1 MKVKIEIELDGSGR
15 DVAALK
21 AITAAI
27 ANLPPKDLE
36 IYPSNDVPEI
46 VPPPEP
52 PKVQVWSKTEKAAEA
67 VGNMATAPNV
77 EVETKSA
84 DAVEGEKTAKQ
95 PPPIASA
102 PPVTPVANPTEDDKK
117 AAMARLRQLV
127 FDATNLPNVTTNDAR
142 AYALESVGKTD
153 VKQMDYND
161 VFKATAAMEAFIAA
175 RK

>member
-52 PKVQVWSKTEKAAEA
+52 TKVQVWAKTEKASEA
-67 VGNMATAPNV
+67 AATVTTAPNV
-77 EVETKSA
+77 EVEPKSA
-84 DAVEGEKTAKQ
+84 DKQ
-95 PPPIASA
+95 PPAIPSA
-102 PPVTPVANPTEDDKK
+102 PPVAPVANPTDEDKK

-127 FDATNLPNVTTNDAR
+127 LDASTLPGLTANEAR
-142 AYALESVGKTD
+142 SKALESVGKTD
-153 VKQMDYND
+153 VKQLTYED
-161 VFKATAAMEAFIAA
+161 VLKATTAMEAFIAS
-175 RK
+175 KK

>member
-46 VPPPEP
+46 VPPTEP
-52 PKVQVWSKTEKAAEA
+52 TKVQVWTKPDKATEAAA
-67 VGNMATAPNV
+67 NVATAPNV
-77 EVETKSA
+77 EVEVKPV
-84 DAVEGEKTAKQ
+84 DIPAKQ
-95 PPPIASA
+95 PPPIATA
-102 PPVTPVANPTEDDKK
+102 PAVVPVDNPTEEDKK

-127 FDATNLPNVTTNDAR
+127 LDAAGLPGLSPNEAR
-142 AYALESVGKTD
+142 THALESVGKTD
-153 VKQMDYND
+153 VKQLTYED
-161 VFKATAAMEAFIAA
+161 VLKATGAMEAFIAA
-175 RK
+175 RKS